1 MLVPNKFS
9 ILTLED
15 ARVLKSG
22 IEALVG
28 IPKEKV
34 YGRYLSDKQLSKLK
48 DLGILDIYHQLG
60 EFVYDNNHWEALK
73 GLDPDRVVHKKDL
86 YDDR

>member
-15 ARVLKSG
+15 ARALKSG

-28 IPKEKV
+28 FPKEKL
-34 YGRYLSDKQLSKLK
+34 YNRYLSDKQLSKLK
-48 DLGILDIYHQLG
+48 ELGILDIYHQLD
-60 EFVYDNNHWEALK
+60 EFIYDNNHWEALK
-73 GLDPDRVVHKKDL
+73 NIEPDKVVHQRDL
-86 YDDR
+86 

>member
-1 MLVPNKFS
+1 MLLPNSFS

-15 ARVLKSG
+15 ARALKSG

-28 IPKEKV
+28 FPKDKV
-34 YGRYLSDKQLSKLK
+34 YDRYLSDKQLSKLK
-48 DLGILDIYHQLG
+48 ELGISEIYHRLG

-73 GLDPDRVVHKKDL
+73 NIDPDRVVHQRDL
-86 YDDR
+86 